1 MRVLICSNQ
10 ICINLF
16 QSFIINVLYSTHI
29 EKVFFVIYIIR
40 NPFDY
45 FDFNS
50 LTPYPHICASQKTGF
65 LYGLP
70 ITDLFEIVQPIR
82 GLPVLSHGI
91 DHVSLSTLVEL

>member
-45 FDFNS
+45 FDFKDIIFIAVKVFLFS
-50 LTPYPHICASQKTGF
+50 RSKSFEVKQKQKKAAKK
-65 LYGLP
+65 YSP
-70 ITDLFEIVQPIR
+70 
-82 GLPVLSHGI
+82 
-91 DHVSLSTLVEL
+91 